1 MWFRHEDWCITP
13 QISQFNDMWAE
24 CYKHLLFDTRS
35 FIVLSYKKGIKVFI
49 QERHMIKTGRHM
61 IS

>member
-1 MWFRHEDWCITP
+1 MWFGHEDWCIIP
-13 QISQFNDMWAE
+13 QISQLNDMRSE
-24 CYKHLLFDTRS
+24 CYKQFFNTWS